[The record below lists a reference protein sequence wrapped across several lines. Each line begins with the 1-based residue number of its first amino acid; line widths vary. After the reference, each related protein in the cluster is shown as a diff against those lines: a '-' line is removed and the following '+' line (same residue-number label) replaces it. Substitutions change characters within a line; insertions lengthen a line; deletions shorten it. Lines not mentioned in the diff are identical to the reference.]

1 MYEATEKQA
10 REART
15 SLPTTPARGLLE
27 IDVSSIFVARC
38 RWEKPVNTIQI
49 NGLPL
54 SLAFHAFDPHLV
66 IANESDM
73 ITYVPVTIGRLGGLL
88 MGLCQCVGLDQAEE
102 TEQVLQRE
110 SAGHEH
116 YLASPH

>member
-1 MYEATEKQA
+1 M
-10 REART
+10 
-15 SLPTTPARGLLE
+15 
-27 IDVSSIFVARC
+27 D
-38 RWEKPVNTIQI
+38 TIQI

-88 MGLCQCVGLDQAEE
+88 MGLCQCVGLDQAQE
-102 TEQVLQRE
+102 TEQVLQWQ
-110 SAGHEH
+110 SARD
-116 YLASPH
+116 